1 MDGVTDAAFRYIA
14 AKHGGPD
21 VTFTEFVNVESAFFV
36 PDVLVKDLTYTDSER
51 FLDYCVTP
59 RLAAGYPS
67 NLISL
72 EEFTNKLYRPLRFK
86 PRG

>member
-1 MDGVTDAAFRYIA
+1 MNFWQKIYKPIVGLSPMDGVTDAAFRYIA

-51 FLDYCVTP
+51 
-59 RLAAGYPS
+59 
-67 NLISL
+67 
-72 EEFTNKLYRPLRFK
+72 
-86 PRG
+86 